1 MSNTSNID
9 WSSWPPEAKAELRW
23 RLSARANQLQPPGD
37 WNVWLLL
44 AGRGFGKTRTG
55 AEWCRKLATENRGII
70 IAVIAPTFADAR
82 DTCVEGPAGLLSV
95 IPKPLVEKWNR
106 SMGELQLVNGSRFKL
121 FSAEEPERLRGPQH
135 HFAWCDELAAW
146 PQPETWDQLMFG
158 LRLGSHPRVVATTTP
173 KPTKLVRE
181 LVGRKDVFVT
191 KGNTFDNAENL
202 APAALE
208 QLRQRYEGT
217 RLGRQELY
225 AEILEDVEGA
235 LWNRE
240 MLDDNRVSEA
250 PDLVRIVVAVDP
262 AGGGTAETGI
272 VVAGVGRDGHGYV
285 LADVSVRGTPN
296 EWARRVADAFHS
308 FEADRVVAE
317 KNFGGDMVEAT
328 LRMADRNLPVKL
340 LTASRAKIPRAEPVA
355 ALYEQGRVHHVGV
368 FDKLE
373 DQMCTW
379 EPDSGQASPD
389 RMDALVWAISELM
402 VSGRYVN
409 KLAMP
414 VSLPKQTVWRIET
427 QHGNESGL
435 LDVG

>member
-1 MSNTSNID
+1 MSPEWTA
-9 WSSWPPEAKAELRW
+9 WPDEAKAELKW
-23 RLSARANQLQPPGD
+23 RLSARDNQLPPPGD

-55 AEWCRKLATENRGII
+55 AEWCRKLATEHRGTI
-70 IAVIAPTFADAR
+70 IAVVAPTFADAR

-95 IPKPLVEKWNR
+95 IPKCLVEKWNR
-106 SMGELQLVNGSRFKL
+106 SMGELQLSNGSRFKL

-173 KPTKLVRE
+173 KPTKLVRD
-181 LVGRKDVFVT
+181 LVGRKDVHVT
-191 KGNTFDNAENL
+191 KGNTFDNAANL

-208 QLRQRYEGT
+208 QLRARYEGT

-235 LWNRE
+235 LWSRE
-240 MLDDNRVSEA
+240 MLDDNRVAVA
-250 PDLVRIVVAVDP
+250 PDLVRVVVAVDP

-285 LADVSVRGTPN
+285 IADVSVRGTPN
-296 EWARRVADAFHS
+296 EWARRVADAFHG

-340 LTASRAKIPRAEPVA
+340 LTASRAKVPRAEPVA
-355 ALYEQGRVHHVGV
+355 ALYEQGRVHHVGL
-368 FDKLE
+368 FHQLE

-409 KLAMP
+409 KLVMP
-414 VSLPKQTVWRIET
+414 SSIPKQSDHRWIVET
-427 QHGNESGL
+427 DHGNEAGL